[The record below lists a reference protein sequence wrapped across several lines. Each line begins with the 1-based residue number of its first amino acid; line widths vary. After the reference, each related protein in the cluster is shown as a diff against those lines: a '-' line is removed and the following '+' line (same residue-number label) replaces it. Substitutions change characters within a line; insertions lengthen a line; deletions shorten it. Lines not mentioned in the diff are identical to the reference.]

1 MARKRLAAIL
11 SSTILSVGVLALPAG
26 ALELDAGTV
35 TETVST
41 TTETVEEE
49 LATTSEELVTAVE
62 DTTTSVTDTTE
73 ETVDDPE
80 GTVEDT
86 VEDPEGTVE
95 DTVDD
100 LTGTT
105 EELPTDG
112 DDDGDDPETTT
123 RTSSRT
129 YRSSGEGVQPAPS
142 AQDPVVAPGRSRTFD
157 RSHLSSTR
165 QGGAAV
171 GAPTGASAASEVEA
185 PEIAAPEVAPAA
197 AEEQVLALPASAPD
211 VPGVPAPLRVLATAL
226 VLSAAGSWAKAW
238 HETRA

>member
-41 TTETVEEE
+41 TTESVEEE

-80 GTVEDT
+80 GTVEN
-86 VEDPEGTVE
+86 PEGTVE

-105 EELPTDG
+105 EELPTGGDDG
-112 DDDGDDPETTT
+112 DDDPEPAT

-157 RSHLSSTR
+157 RSHLSSSR

-171 GAPTGASAASEVEA
+171 GASTGASAASEVAA

-197 AEEQVLALPASAPD
+197 GEEQVLALPASAPD